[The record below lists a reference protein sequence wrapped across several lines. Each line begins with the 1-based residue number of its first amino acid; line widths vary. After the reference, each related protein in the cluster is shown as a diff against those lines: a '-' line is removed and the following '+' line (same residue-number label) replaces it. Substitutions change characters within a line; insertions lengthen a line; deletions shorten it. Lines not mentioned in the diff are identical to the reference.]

1 MLFRRSWTFSFWRSD
16 VDGRCQWEVGDGLR
30 EVEATSHRA
39 SVADLGRQPDG
50 FFLKR
55 VGENPVGD
63 FLPVGWYSVERRV
76 VMGGRRWTPN
86 AP

>member
-1 MLFRRSWTFSFWRSD
+1 M
-16 VDGRCQWEVGDGLR
+16 EVGKRGIAA
-30 EVEATSHRA
+30 EASSHRA